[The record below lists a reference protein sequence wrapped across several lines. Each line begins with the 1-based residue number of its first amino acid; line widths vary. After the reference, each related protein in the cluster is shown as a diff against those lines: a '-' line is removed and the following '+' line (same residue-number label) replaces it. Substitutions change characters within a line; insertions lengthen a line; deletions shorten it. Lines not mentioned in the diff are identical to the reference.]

1 MSKVKDFLTKEEQEK
16 LARMI
21 SEAEAFTNAELR
33 IHLEAYCKID
43 VIKRAV
49 EVFKKL
55 KMHKTKQ
62 RNGVLFY
69 IAVKDSKLAI
79 WGDKGIHDHLGQS
92 FWDSELKIM
101 QEYFRKG
108 DYFLGLKLALIEV
121 TAKLKEL
128 YPYSLDDIN
137 ELSNDISIGEG
148 L

>member
-1 MSKVKDFLTKEEQEK
+1 LSKVKDFLTKEEQEK

-69 IAVKDSKLAI
+69 IAVKDSKL
-79 WGDKGIHDHLGQS
+79 
-92 FWDSELKIM
+92 F
-101 QEYFRKG
+101 
-108 DYFLGLKLALIEV
+108 V
-121 TAKLKEL
+121 
-128 YPYSLDDIN
+128 
-137 ELSNDISIGEG
+137 
-148 L
+148 